1 MTEPFAY
8 RFRPAAVLE
17 VSGEDAFGFLQ
28 GQFSND
34 IRPKSPG
41 TVTYGLWLSV
51 KGKVEGDAF
60 LIQRDSDRFLLM
72 SPDCPSD
79 AVRSRL
85 ESFIIA
91 DDVTLEDVTPRWS
104 GIAVWGTDAGKSA
117 EALGVEAPSGRHSA
131 GQQNDGRG
139 LVGFASHRWGAGT
152 IEWLFEE
159 REGDSGAGTDELDS
173 AGFSFLTATGAERE
187 RILRGGV
194 SVPSELGSGDLPQEA
209 GVEAVAVSFTK
220 GCFIGQEVMARLK
233 SMGRVRR
240 GLVRVRGEGVP
251 PPVPVPLFSAGRKFG
266 ELRSIAPLESGGF
279 VGRAMVTLTNLP
291 WRLSLGSSESDA
303 PVVVRDD
310 P

>member
-1 MTEPFAY
+1 MTGPLAY
-8 RFRPAAVLE
+8 QFRPAAVLE

-51 KGKVEGDAF
+51 KGKVGGDAF
-60 LIQRDSDRFLLM
+60 LIQRDSGRFLLV
-72 SPDCPSD
+72 SPDCPSG
-79 AVRSRL
+79 AMRSRL

-91 DDVTLEDVTPRWS
+91 DDVTLKDVTSHWNV
-104 GIAVWGTDAGKSA
+104 IAVWGPDAGKSA
-117 EALGVEAPSGRHSA
+117 EALGVEVPSGRQAVA
-131 GQQNDGRG
+131 GGG

-159 REGDSGAGTDELDS
+159 REGDSGARTDELDS
-173 AGFSFLTATGAERE
+173 AGFSFLTAAGAERE
-187 RILRGGV
+187 RILCGGV

-266 ELRSIAPLESGGF
+266 ELRSIAPLEAGGF